1 LLKIKSFLNFDRG
14 YFYTINKG
22 YKMKN
27 LFFVLVFIH
36 SIKILAQTTAN
47 DGDWSKQLETLKSTP
62 EADYMIR
69 IGDIDNLGYGWPENF
84 DPFSG
89 RSTDF
94 HEWPFRILP
103 EDAKG
108 TDRVMISSSFAKN
121 QERQPCLGDGYST
134 SDVNMFKV
142 VPLEMPLASIKDAN
156 INSAALLMFV
166 DDFQSPSMCSRFRV
180 WFNGKRLTPAEK
192 IFDGIDQSGPVG
204 KIIYI
209 KIPGEMLPLLKK
221 DKLVISIDDSTTYA
235 GDGYAIDFV
244 KLLINPKPYKYLGP
258 LKVYVRNTANQ
269 EPIKNAVVS
278 VPEFGEVKT
287 NSDGRA
293 KINGLYAGLVIAD
306 FSAKGFISKTQSFDV
321 IAGEEE
327 NEYEVWL
334 DPLENVKVEIEGKEL
349 MEGESLVL
357 NNIQFKVASA
367 ELLKEGKTELNKVVN
382 LMKQYPKIEIELS
395 GHTSSEGDAKMNK
408 ELSLRRVESCRKYL
422 SDNGISEDRIS
433 IVGYGPDKPIA
444 PNDTEQNRALNRRV
458 ELKIT
463 RIQ

>member
-1 LLKIKSFLNFDRG
+1 
-14 YFYTINKG
+14 
-22 YKMKN
+22 MKN
-27 LFFVLVFIH
+27 FFFLIAVLYPIILF
-36 SIKILAQTTAN
+36 AQTTAN
-47 DGDWSKQLETLKSTP
+47 DGDWSQQLAELKNTP

-69 IGDIDNLGYGWPENF
+69 IGDIDNLGYGWPETF

-108 TDRVMISSSFAKN
+108 TDRVMLPTSFVKN
-121 QERQPCLGDGYST
+121 QDRQPCLGDGYST
-134 SDVNMFKV
+134 ADVKTFKA
-142 VPLEMPLASIKDAN
+142 VPLEMPLTSIKDAQ

-166 DDFQSPSMCSRFRV
+166 DDFQSPGTCSKFRV
-180 WFNGKRLTPAEK
+180 WFNGQRLAPAEK
-192 IFDGIDQSGPVG
+192 ILEGIDQSGPIG

-209 KIPGEMLPLLKK
+209 KIPDDMLSLLKK

-235 GDGYAIDFV
+235 GDGFAIDFV
-244 KLLINPKPYKYLGP
+244 KLLINPKPYKYVGP
-258 LKVYVRNTANQ
+258 LKVYVRSTADQ
-269 EPIKNAVVS
+269 EPIKNASVS
-278 VPEFGEVKT
+278 VPGFKEVKT
-287 NSDGRA
+287 NGEGRA

-306 FSAKGFISKTQSFDV
+306 FSANGFISKTQSFDV
-321 IAGEEE
+321 IAGEESD
-327 NEYEVWL
+327 EYEVWL
-334 DPLENVKVEIEGKEL
+334 DPLENVKVEIEGKTL

-382 LMKQYPKIEIELS
+382 LMKQYPKVEIELS

-408 ELSLRRVESCRKYL
+408 ELSLKRVESCRKYL

-433 IVGYGPDKPIA
+433 VVGYGPDKPIA
-444 PNDTEQNRALNRRV
+444 PNDTEQNRAINRRV

>member
-1 LLKIKSFLNFDRG
+1 MF
-14 YFYTINKG
+14 
-22 YKMKN
+22 
-27 LFFVLVFIH
+27 
-36 SIKILAQTTAN
+36 AQPTVN
-47 DGDWSKQLETLKSTP
+47 DGDWSKQIETIKSTP

-103 EDAKG
+103 EDAAG
-108 TDRVMISSSFAKN
+108 TDRVMLSSSFVKN
-121 QERQPCLGDGYST
+121 QDRQPCLGDGYST
-134 SDVNMFKV
+134 GDINMFKA
-142 VPLEMPLASIKDAN
+142 VPLEMPLTFIKDAK

-166 DDFQSPSMCSRFRV
+166 DDFQSPGTCSRFRV
-180 WFNGKRLTPAEK
+180 WFNGQRLSSAEK
-192 IFDGIDQSGPVG
+192 ILEGIDQSGPVG

-209 KIPGEMLPLLKK
+209 KIPNDMLPLLKK
-221 DKLVISIDDSTTYA
+221 EKLVLSIDDSTTYA

-269 EPIKNAVVS
+269 EPIKNAIVS

-287 NSDGRA
+287 DFEGRTR
-293 KINGLYAGLVIAD
+293 IDGLYAGLVIAE

-321 IAGEEE
+321 IAGEEGDD
-327 NEYEVWL
+327 YEVWL
-334 DPLENVKVEIEGKEL
+334 DPIESVKIEIEGKTL

-367 ELLKEGKTELNKVVN
+367 ELLKEGKTELNKVVAM
-382 LMKQYPKIEIELS
+382 MKQYPKIEIELS
-395 GHTSSEGDAKMNK
+395 GHTSSEGEASKNRI
-408 ELSLRRVESCRKYL
+408 LSLQRVESCRKYL

-433 IVGYGPDKPIA
+433 AVGYGPDKPIA
-444 PNDTEQNRALNRRV
+444 PNDTEQNRAVNRRV

-463 RIQ
+463 KIQ

>member
-1 LLKIKSFLNFDRG
+1 
-14 YFYTINKG
+14 
-22 YKMKN
+22 MKK
-27 LFFVLVFIH
+27 LFFTALVLCSVFAF
-36 SIKILAQTTAN
+36 AQTTTN
-47 DGDWSKQLETLKSTP
+47 DGDWTKQFETLKSTP

-89 RSTDF
+89 KSTDF

-103 EDAKG
+103 EDANG
-108 TDRVMISSSFAKN
+108 TDRVMITSSYVKN
-121 QERQPCLGDGYST
+121 QDRQPCLGDGYST
-134 SDVNMFKV
+134 GDLKMFKS
-142 VPLEMPLASIKDAN
+142 VPIEMPLASIKDAQ

-166 DDFQSPSMCSRFRV
+166 DDFQSPTTCSRFRV
-180 WFNGKRLTPAEK
+180 WFNGKRLAPAEK
-192 IFDGIDQSGPVG
+192 IINSIDQSGPVG

-209 KIPGEMLPLLKK
+209 KIPDDMLPLLKK
-221 DKLVISIDDSTTYA
+221 DKLVLSIDDSTTYA
-235 GDGYAIDFV
+235 GDGYAIDFI
-244 KLLINPKPYKYLGP
+244 KLLINPKPYKYTGP
-258 LKVYVRNTANQ
+258 LKVYVRNSTDQ

-287 NSDGRA
+287 NSEGRA
-293 KINGLYAGLVIAD
+293 RIDGLFAGLVIAD

-327 NEYEVWL
+327 SEYEVWL
-334 DPLENVKVEIEGKEL
+334 SPLENVKIEIEGKEL

-367 ELLKEGKTELNKVVN
+367 ELLKEGKTELNKVVA
-382 LMKQYPKIEIELS
+382 LMKQYPKIEVELS

-408 ELSLRRVESCRKYL
+408 ELSLKRVESCRKYL

-458 ELKIT
+458 E
-463 RIQ
+463 

>member
-1 LLKIKSFLNFDRG
+1 MKRLYFLIPVVCSI
-14 YFYTINKG
+14 TI
-22 YKMKN
+22 
-27 LFFVLVFIH
+27 F
-36 SIKILAQTTAN
+36 AQITAN
-47 DGDWSKQLETLKSTP
+47 DGDWTKQYEALKSTP

-89 RSTDF
+89 RSTDY
-94 HEWPFRILP
+94 HDWPFRILP

-108 TDRVMISSSFAKN
+108 TDRVMLSSSYSKN

-134 SDVNMFKV
+134 ADVNQFKA
-142 VPLEMPLASIKDAN
+142 VPLEIPLNSIKDAN

-166 DDFQSPSMCSRFRV
+166 DDFQSPSTCSRFRV
-180 WFNGKRLTPAEK
+180 WFNGRRLAPAEK
-192 IFDGIDQSGPVG
+192 ILEGIDQSGPVG

-209 KIPGEMLPLLKK
+209 KIPDDMLPLLKK

-258 LKVYVRNTANQ
+258 LRVFVRNSATQ
-269 EPIKNAVVS
+269 EPIRNAFVN
-278 VPEFGEVKT
+278 VPEFGEAKT
-287 NSDGRA
+287 NSEGRA
-293 KINGLYAGLVIAD
+293 RINNLYAGLVIAD
-306 FSAKGFISKTQSFDV
+306 FSAKGFINKTQAFDV
-321 IAGEEE
+321 IAGEDGE
-327 NEYEVWL
+327 EYEVWL
-334 DPLENVKVEIEGKEL
+334 DPLENVKVEIEGKSL
-349 MEGESLVL
+349 MEGESIVL
-357 NNIQFKVASA
+357 NNIQFKVASS

-408 ELSLRRVESCRKYL
+408 ELSLKRVESCRKYL

-433 IVGYGPDKPIA
+433 VIGYGPDKPIA
-444 PNDTEQNRALNRRV
+444 PNDTEENRSKNRRV

>member
-1 LLKIKSFLNFDRG
+1 MKHLSLMIIV
-14 YFYTINKG
+14 FYSIN
-22 YKMKN
+22 
-27 LFFVLVFIH
+27 VF
-36 SIKILAQTTAN
+36 AQTTAN
-47 DGDWSKQLETLKSTP
+47 DGDWTKQFETLQSTP

-84 DPFSG
+84 NPFSG
-89 RSTDF
+89 KSTDV
-94 HEWPFRILP
+94 HDWPFRILP

-108 TDRVMISSSFAKN
+108 TDRVMLSSSYSKN

-134 SDVNMFKV
+134 ADVKQFKA

-166 DDFQSPSMCSRFRV
+166 DEFQSPSFCSRFRV
-180 WFNGKRLTPAEK
+180 WFNGQRLTPAEK
-192 IFDGIDQSGPVG
+192 ILDGIDQSGPVG
-204 KIIYI
+204 KIIFI
-209 KIPGEMLPLLKK
+209 KIPNDMLPLLKK

-244 KLLINPKPYKYLGP
+244 KLLINPKPYKYTGP
-258 LKVYVRNTANQ
+258 LNVIVKSTSTG
-269 EPIKNAVVS
+269 EPIEGALVS
-278 VPEFGEVKT
+278 VPEFGEKKT
-287 NSDGRA
+287 DAEGRA
-293 KINGLYAGLVIAD
+293 RINNLYAGLVIAD

-321 IAGEEE
+321 IANEEPWE
-327 NEYEVWL
+327 HEVFL
-334 DPLENVKVEIEGKEL
+334 DPLESITVEIGGKTL

-367 ELLKEGKTELNKVVN
+367 ELLKEGKTELNKVVD
-382 LMKQYPKIEIELS
+382 LMKQYPKIEAELS

-408 ELSLRRVESCRKYL
+408 ELSLKRVESCRKYL

-433 IVGYGPDKPIA
+433 VIGYGPDKPIA
-444 PNDTEQNRALNRRV
+444 PNDTEENRAKNRRV

>member
-1 LLKIKSFLNFDRG
+1 
-14 YFYTINKG
+14 
-22 YKMKN
+22 MKK
-27 LFFVLVFIH
+27 LFFTALVFCSVINF
-36 SIKILAQTTAN
+36 AQTTTN
-47 DGDWSKQLETLKSTP
+47 DGDWTKQFETLKSTP

-89 RSTDF
+89 KSTDF
-94 HEWPFRILP
+94 HDWPFRILP

-108 TDRVMISSSFAKN
+108 TDRVMITSSYVKN
-121 QERQPCLGDGYST
+121 QDRQPCLGDGYST
-134 SDVNMFKV
+134 GDLKMFKA
-142 VPLEMPLASIKDAN
+142 VPLEMPLASIKDAE

-166 DDFQSPSMCSRFRV
+166 DDFQSPSTCSRFRV
-180 WFNGKRLTPAEK
+180 WFNGKRLAPAEK
-192 IFDGIDQSGPVG
+192 ILNSIDQSGPIG

-209 KIPGEMLPLLKK
+209 KIPDDMLPLLKK
-221 DKLVISIDDSTTYA
+221 DKLVLSIDDSTTYA

-244 KLLINPKPYKYLGP
+244 KLLINPKPYKYTGP

-287 NSDGRA
+287 NSEGRA
-293 KINGLYAGLVIAD
+293 RIDGLYAGLVIAD

-321 IAGEEE
+321 ISGEEE

-334 DPLENVKVEIEGKEL
+334 DPLENVKIEIEGKEL

-357 NNIQFKVASA
+357 SNIQFKVASA
-367 ELLKEGKTELNKVVN
+367 ELLKEGKTELNKVVA
-382 LMKQYPKIEIELS
+382 LMKQYPKIEVELS

-408 ELSLRRVESCRKYL
+408 ELSLKRVESCRKYL

-433 IVGYGPDKPIA
+433 VVGYGPDKPIA

-463 RIQ
+463 RIQY

>member
-1 LLKIKSFLNFDRG
+1 
-14 YFYTINKG
+14 
-22 YKMKN
+22 MKN
-27 LFFVLVFIH
+27 FFLLITVLCPSVLF
-36 SIKILAQTTAN
+36 AQTTAN
-47 DGDWSKQLETLKSTP
+47 DGDWTLQLVESKNTT

-84 DPFSG
+84 NPFSG
-89 RSTDF
+89 KSTDF
-94 HEWPFRILP
+94 HEWPFRIIP

-108 TDRVMISSSFAKN
+108 TDRVMISSSYAKN
-121 QERQPCLGDGYST
+121 QNRLLCLEDGYST
-134 SDVNMFKV
+134 GDVNKFKV
-142 VPLEMPLASIKDAN
+142 VPLEMPLTSIKDAN
-156 INSAALLMFV
+156 INSAALLMFI
-166 DDFQSPSMCSRFRV
+166 DDFQSPSTCSRFRV
-180 WFNGKRLTPAEK
+180 WFNGKRLAPAEK
-192 IFDGIDQSGPVG
+192 ILEGIDQSGPVG

-209 KIPGEMLPLLKK
+209 KIPSDMLPLLKK
-221 DKLVISIDDSTTYA
+221 DKLVLSIDDSTTYA

-258 LKVYVRNTANQ
+258 LNVIVRSTATSQ
-269 EPIKNAVVS
+269 PIKGALVS
-278 VPEFGEVKT
+278 VPEFSEKKT
-287 NSDGRA
+287 DADGRA
-293 KINGLYAGLVIAD
+293 KINNLYAGLVIAD
-306 FSAKGFISKTQSFDV
+306 FSAPGYISKTQSFDV
-321 IAGEEE
+321 IVDEES

-334 DPLENVKVEIEGKEL
+334 DPLENVKVEIEGKTL

-367 ELLKEGKTELNKVVN
+367 ELLKDGKTVLNKVVE

-433 IVGYGPDKPIA
+433 VVGYGPDKPIV

>member
-1 LLKIKSFLNFDRG
+1 
-14 YFYTINKG
+14 
-22 YKMKN
+22 MKN
-27 LFFVLVFIH
+27 TFTIVLLLFFTNIY
-36 SIKILAQTTAN
+36 AQTTIN
-47 DGDWSKQLETLKSTP
+47 DGDWSNQLETLKSTP

-84 DPFSG
+84 NPFSG
-89 RSTDF
+89 KSTDF

-103 EDAKG
+103 EDVKG
-108 TDRVMISSSFAKN
+108 TDRVMLSSSFVKN
-121 QERQPCLGDGYST
+121 QDRQPCLGDGYST
-134 SDVNMFKV
+134 GDINLFKV
-142 VPLEMPLASIKDAN
+142 VPLEMPLTFLKDAN
-156 INSAALLMFV
+156 INSAAILMFV
-166 DDFQSPSMCSRFRV
+166 DDFQSPGTCSRFRV

-192 IFDGIDQSGPVG
+192 ILEGIDQSGPVG

-209 KIPGEMLPLLKK
+209 NIPSDMLSLLKK
-221 DKLVISIDDSTTYA
+221 DKLVLSIDDSTTYA

-244 KLLINPKPYKYLGP
+244 KLLINPKPYKFLGS
-258 LKVYVRNTANQ
+258 LKVYVRNTLNQ
-269 EPIKNAVVS
+269 QPIKNAVVS
-278 VPEFGEVKT
+278 IPEFGDVNTDSE
-287 NSDGRA
+287 GRA
-293 KINGLYAGLVIAD
+293 RIEGLYAGLVIAD

-321 IAGEEE
+321 VVDEEG

-334 DPLENVKVEIEGKEL
+334 DPLENVKVEIEGKSL

-367 ELLKEGKTELNKVVN
+367 ELLKESKTELNKVVD

-395 GHTSSEGDAKMNK
+395 GHTSSEGEANMNK
-408 ELSLRRVESCRKYL
+408 QLSLKRVESCRKFL

-433 IVGYGPDKPIA
+433 VIGYGPDKPIA